1 MTGSVEVVYRGIFQK
16 HLGQHITRGIVLAAR
31 KEGKVGISFGRYGD
45 SPERNSVPAKGF
57 AVVAD
62 AAEELEAHLARYEPT
77 NNDLAVAVDDT
88 LCKGMESWACY
99 GLQPINRLIG
109 AGGTVFVTSMQ
120 TADAL
125 LTDCHRKGAE
135 WNLGVIP
142 GTASFSGLWVY
153 KDDHTDVRVLGAIAK
168 VAPHVVKIESVE
180 AAIRDEWKDELK
192 AASAR
197 KAYDRVS
204 LRNMSPDE
212 GNPEK
217 PYEFQLLK
225 WQEMKEGLV
234 IPGIPVKQEVPEWD
248 GRYLLG
254 QNPTFKRFGTR
265 TMRPVVDFETC
276 TKCTNCWSQ
285 CPDSC
290 FDVTPTGHYDTNME
304 ACCRCAVCEAVCP
317 VKDCITMVNEKAFE
331 GNGSQFETYEKDPAV
346 YKACATEK
354 ITYKTINARPHGF
367 RYRGQ
372 YEDELTEAARVKT
385 RARKGAARE
394 GRDRWKS
401 SRAGWRER
409 GCGSR
414 WSR

>member
-135 WNLGVIP
+135 RTLGLIP
-142 GTASFSGLWVY
+142 GTASFSGLWMY
-153 KDDHTDVRVLGAIAK
+153 KDDHTDIRVLGAIAK
-168 VAPHVVKIESVE
+168 VAPHIVKIESVE

-192 AASAR
+192 VA
-197 KAYDRVS
+197 
-204 LRNMSPDE
+204 LL
-212 GNPEK
+212 EK
-217 PYEFQLLK
+217 P
-225 WQEMKEGLV
+225 
-234 IPGIPVKQEVPEWD
+234 
-248 GRYLLG
+248 
-254 QNPTFKRFGTR
+254 TT
-265 TMRPVVDFETC
+265 
-276 TKCTNCWSQ
+276 
-285 CPDSC
+285 
-290 FDVTPTGHYDTNME
+290 
-304 ACCRCAVCEAVCP
+304 A
-317 VKDCITMVNEKAFE
+317 
-331 GNGSQFETYEKDPAV
+331 
-346 YKACATEK
+346 
-354 ITYKTINARPHGF
+354 
-367 RYRGQ
+367 
-372 YEDELTEAARVKT
+372 
-385 RARKGAARE
+385 
-394 GRDRWKS
+394 
-401 SRAGWRER
+401 
-409 GCGSR
+409 
-414 WSR
+414 